1 MKTISLTRILLI
13 SILLLGSAL
22 AQNKWSIIVSDNQ
35 LKDEA
40 INVALKDLI
49 TKGDDYDISFKIIQS
64 KPKDGVSAIIV
75 GNGERNETAKLMMSE
90 YNLQIEEAG
99 HPEGYAIKTWSKDE
113 QKIIFL
119 SGGSAIGDAYGLY
132 WIWDRLR
139 VNKQMT
145 DINVHREP
153 SLPIRYTRIR
163 IRKIE
168 DIQRALRYGLN
179 TVYVGDQLGLGNWG
193 VEPEDSESRKNREKA
208 KVLIDYAHRLHLKC
222 LAFGTEFTYHPALLE
237 EFQAELSPC
246 DENFWKALQEKYR
259 RVLKALPELDGVA
272 TFTGPEQSFWGN
284 YKKFDLMHGDEDCEW
299 PLDKRYRTFVK
310 KVQEVVVGE
319 FGKIYHHR
327 TWMTNMFEQQ
337 ARYEV
342 YKKIFTDQVPVEN
355 LYLIPSFTQNDRWWH
370 QRYNPTFNLTVH
382 QMLAVLEP
390 MNYYES
396 SKSNI
401 FPTYPGIYF
410 QAGLQSVLEVPNSN
424 LKGLSFDLYAPE
436 DFRTPRLTAYTVFR
450 LGWDYLEDPR
460 QIAED
465 FCAIYFGPDAA
476 EGMAEIYMLSPV
488 AYKYGLFIEPVA
500 YGEFNSLPHIRVG
513 TFPAQGYPVIDNGKE
528 HLAFWRKI
536 YLRCKPWIAETYDD
550 LDHGFETAKKMRA
563 MFKSVKP
570 FINNSK
576 LAREVENSLEM
587 TYQFVH
593 TNNLYVRTAFA
604 YFEYLDDPFPEN
616 KIILSNATNYLKNTI
631 RSFKS
636 VPQFNYK
643 LFGVEQILLNVDQ
656 ILADRSMAM
665 ERLERAPSSQK
676 IEKSIEQIHEKYKD
690 IFINNKTNLKKIL
703 HFEGQIDGRDILK
716 IQGGTY
722 EIEHLRWD
730 PPTIKECSF
739 INPLPKQEGSLILK
753 VIESRPVFPFILQQP
768 SKENDFTAQVYMY
781 DVPEGRDW
789 VKFDLY
795 YIDKSPQELGLV
807 VPW

>member
-1 MKTISLTRILLI
+1 MKLKIIILVFLLEVLSVELT
-13 SILLLGSAL
+13 S
-22 AQNKWSIIVSDNQ
+22 AQNDWSIIVSNDQ

-49 TKGDDYDISFKIIQS
+49 KTGGDYAISFKIIQT
-64 KPKDGVSAIIV
+64 PPQDGTSAIVI
-75 GNGERNETAKLMMSE
+75 GNEERNDAVGQMMSD
-90 YNLQIEEAG
+90 YNLEMEEVD
-99 HPEGYAIKTWSKDE
+99 HPEGYTIKTWSKDE
-113 QKIIFL
+113 QKIIFI
-119 SGGSAIGDAYGLY
+119 SGGSELGDTYGLY

-139 VNKQMT
+139 VNKQIT
-145 DINVHREP
+145 EINVQRQP
-153 SLPIRYTRIR
+153 SLPIRYTRVR
-163 IRKIE
+163 VRSIE

-179 TVYVGDQLGLGNWG
+179 TVYLGDQLGLGVWG
-193 VEPEDSESRKNREKA
+193 VEPEDSENQENREKIQF
-208 KVLIDYAHRLHLKC
+208 LIDYTHKLHMKC
-222 LAFGTEFTYHPALLE
+222 LAFGTEFTFHPRLLE
-237 EFQAELSPC
+237 EFQASLSPC
-246 DENFWKALQEKYR
+246 DENLWKALQEKYR
-259 RVLKALPELDGVA
+259 RVLNALPDLDGVA

-284 YKKFDLMHGDEDCEW
+284 YKKFNIMHGDLSCEW

-342 YKKIFTDQVPVEN
+342 YKKIFTDEVPVEN

-370 QRYNPTFNLTVH
+370 QRYNPTFNLTPH

-424 LKGLSFDLYAPE
+424 LKGLSFDLYKPE

-450 LGWDYLEDPR
+450 LGWDYMEDPL

-465 FCAIYFGPDAA
+465 FCAIFFGPEVAKD
-476 EGMAEIYMLSPV
+476 MAKIYMLSPV

-536 YLRCKPWIAETYDD
+536 YLRCKPWITETYDD
-550 LDHGFETAKKMRA
+550 LDHGFETAKKMRDLY
-563 MFKSVKP
+563 KSVKP
-570 FINNSK
+570 LIKDSD
-576 LAREVENSLEM
+576 LAQQVETTLEM
-587 TYQFVH
+587 TYQFIH

-604 YFEYLDDPFPEN
+604 YFAYLDDPSAEN
-616 KIILSNATNYLKNTI
+616 KIILSNTTNFFKNTI
-631 RSFKS
+631 GAFKS
-636 VPQFNYK
+636 VPEFNYK
-643 LFGVEQILLNVDQ
+643 LFGVEQILLNADQ
-656 ILADRSMAM
+656 ILADRSLAM
-665 ERLERAPSSQK
+665 ERLEKSPSSER
-676 IEKSIEQIHEKYKD
+676 IEQSIKQIHEKYTKILKD
-690 IFINNKTNLKKIL
+690 SESNLKKIL

-716 IQGGTY
+716 IKGGTY

-739 INPLPKQEGSLILK
+739 INSLPEMEGSLILK
-753 VIESRPVFPFILQQP
+753 VIQSRPTFPFVLQQP
-768 SKENDFTAQVYMY
+768 SNENHYTAQIYMY
-781 DVPEGRDW
+781 DIPEGRDW

-795 YIDKSPQELGLV
+795 YIDKSPEELGLV